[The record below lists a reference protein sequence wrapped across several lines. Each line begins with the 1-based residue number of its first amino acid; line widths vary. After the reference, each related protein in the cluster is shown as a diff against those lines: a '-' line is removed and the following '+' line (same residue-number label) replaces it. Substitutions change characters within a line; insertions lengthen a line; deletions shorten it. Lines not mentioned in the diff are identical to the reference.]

1 MGDSF
6 CYNKVMEIILD
17 GIKYSVKC
25 LVLFWCPFGRASRK
39 EYVYSHRA
47 PAFAAFTAIII
58 MLFLPPH
65 KLEQALALIN
75 EYQVALYSVCAVMFV
90 GSWTLQ
96 VRRGHDLGYSG
107 FATLRRTFNYW
118 KGSNWQFYYQQLMGQ
133 EGSPLPNEYG
143 PAPKEN
149 L

>member
-1 MGDSF
+1 MQ
-6 CYNKVMEIILD
+6 IILD
-17 GIKYSVKC
+17 GIKYSVKS

-39 EYVYSHRA
+39 EYVYSIRA
-47 PAFAAFTAIII
+47 PRVVAFIAIII

-90 GSWTLQ
+90 GSWNLL
-96 VRRGHDLGYSG
+96 VRRGHDLGYSWS
-107 FATLRRTFNYW
+107 ATLRRCLNYW

-133 EGSPLPNEYG
+133 EGSPWPNEYG
-143 PAPKEN
+143 PAPQEN
-149 L
+149 QL

>member
-1 MGDSF
+1 MQ
-6 CYNKVMEIILD
+6 IILD
-17 GIKYSVKC
+17 GIKYSVKS

-39 EYVYSHRA
+39 EYVYSIRA
-47 PAFAAFTAIII
+47 PRVVAFIAIII

-90 GSWTLQ
+90 GSWNLL
-96 VRRGHDLGYSG
+96 VRRGHDLGYSWS
-107 FATLRRTFNYW
+107 ATLRRCLNYW

-133 EGSPLPNEYG
+133 EGSPWPNEYG

-149 L
+149 QL

>member
-1 MGDSF
+1 
-6 CYNKVMEIILD
+6 MEIILD

-39 EYVYSHRA
+39 EYVYSIRA
-47 PAFAAFTAIII
+47 PRVVAFIAIII

-90 GSWTLQ
+90 GSWNLL
-96 VRRGHDLGYSG
+96 VRRGHDLGYSWS
-107 FATLRRTFNYW
+107 ATLRRCLNYW

-133 EGSPLPNEYG
+133 EGSPWPNEYG

-149 L
+149 QL

>member
-1 MGDSF
+1 M
-6 CYNKVMEIILD
+6 KIMEIILD
-17 GIKYSVKC
+17 GIKYSLKC

-39 EYVYSHRA
+39 EYVYCIRA
-47 PAFAAFTAIII
+47 PRVVAFIAIII

-75 EYQVALYSVCAVMFV
+75 EYQVALYSVCAVMLV
-90 GSWTLQ
+90 GSWNLL
-96 VRRGHDLGYSG
+96 VRRGHDLGYSWS
-107 FATLRRTFNYW
+107 ATLRRSLNYW
-118 KGSNWQFYYQQLMGQ
+118 SFSNWQFYYQQLMGQ

-149 L
+149 QL

>member
-1 MGDSF
+1 MA
-6 CYNKVMEIILD
+6 
-17 GIKYSVKC
+17 
-25 LVLFWCPFGRASRK
+25 LFWCPFGRASRI

-47 PAFAAFTAIII
+47 PAFVAFTAIII

-96 VRRGHDLGYSG
+96 VCRGHDLGYSG

-118 KGSNWQFYYQQLMGQ
+118 KGSNWQFYDRLMSE
-133 EGSPLPNEYG
+133 EGSPFPNEYG
-143 PAPKEN
+143 PAPEEN
-149 L
+149 K

>member
-1 MGDSF
+1 MARIMGCGFSVFDGLF
-6 CYNKVMEIILD
+6 CYNNVMEIILD
-17 GIKYSVKC
+17 GIKYSVKS

-75 EYQVALYSVCAVMFV
+75 EYQVALYSVCAVALV
-90 GSWTLQ
+90 GSWK
-96 VRRGHDLGYSG
+96 
-107 FATLRRTFNYW
+107 AIWLRSRAL
-118 KGSNWQFYYQQLMGQ
+118 S
-133 EGSPLPNEYG
+133 S
-143 PAPKEN
+143 A
-149 L
+149 

>member
-1 MGDSF
+1 MQ
-6 CYNKVMEIILD
+6 IILD
-17 GIKYSVKC
+17 GIKYSVKS

-39 EYVYSHRA
+39 EYVYSIRA
-47 PAFAAFTAIII
+47 PRVVAFIAIII

-90 GSWTLQ
+90 GSWNLL

-133 EGSPLPNEYG
+133 EGSPWPNEYG

-149 L
+149 QL

>member
-1 MGDSF
+1 MLQ
-6 CYNKVMEIILD
+6 YIMQIILD
-17 GIKYSVKC
+17 GFKC
-25 LVLFWCPFGRASRK
+25 MALFWCPFGRASRI

-47 PAFAAFTAIII
+47 PAFVAFTAIII

-118 KGSNWQFYYQQLMGQ
+118 KGSNWQFYDRLMSE
-133 EGSPLPNEYG
+133 EGSPFPNEYG
-143 PAPKEN
+143 PAPEEN
-149 L
+149 K